1 MSYDGRPFKLKLSN
15 MAEFK
20 HFLPIFDALINEII

>member
-1 MSYDGRPFKLKLSN
+1 MSYDGRPFKLENSN
-15 MAEFK
+15 MAESK